1 LHDQPN
7 GLNCIMI
14 SKISILSPA
23 KQVIP
28 TLCPS
33 VWTIDLLLWFPLSIE
48 WFGSNIYGRLRQ
60 QDPRVTSPDSLF
72 LTRQNVTYKPG
83 HKVVVWFRSLP
94 EECSNYIL
102 DIEDGVVWLS
112 LILPANF
119 SNQEAL
125 SFLSFKPLA
134 LRPSLLRDHVAPT
147 SGFRDFLQV

>member
-1 LHDQPN
+1 
-7 GLNCIMI
+7 MI
-14 SKISILSPA
+14 SKISILPPA

-83 HKVVVWFRSLP
+83 HKVIVWFRSLP

-125 SFLSFKPLA
+125 SSRRGPPELQ
-134 LRPSLLRDHVAPT
+134 T
-147 SGFRDFLQV
+147 SCFEAVSA